1 MLVNALRVAGGESA
15 PHYGSRSAPRV
26 RSARELVAAC
36 ARTVAPGDASA
47 SELLYEAF
55 RGDFDVAAHLGMA
68 YVTFSVR
75 AEVITDL
82 GQEGEWHDGGA
93 A

>member
-1 MLVNALRVAGGESA
+1 MIFFCFIFQTF
-15 PHYGSRSAPRV
+15 
-26 RSARELVAAC
+26 C

-68 YVTFSVR
+68 YVAFSVR
-75 AEVITDL
+75 AEVIKATNV
-82 GQEGEWHDGGA
+82 
-93 A
+93 